1 MNNSKTL
8 TTLIGASM
16 SFAMLAACSENVST
30 SSKASASKERCY
42 GVSKA
47 GKNDCAAGRGTT
59 CAGTS
64 TINYQ
69 GNAWTYVNKGTCSK
83 IKTPYGYG
91 SLKAKKSRNPR
102 G

>member
-1 MNNSKTL
+1 MSNRTL

-16 SFAMLAACSENVST
+16 GIALIAAAAESNPAQAV
-30 SSKASASKERCY
+30 SKERCY

-47 GKNDCAAGRGTT
+47 GKNLCAAGKGTS
-59 CAGTS
+59 CAGS
-64 TINYQ
+64 SKIDYQ
-69 GNAWTYVNKGTCSK
+69 GNAWTYVDKGTCAK

-91 SLKAKKSRNPR
+91 SLKAKKQRNPR